1 MNDRYIPVRKFK
13 SLPWAITFSDL
24 CIVLLC
30 FFILIASTARTD
42 PRRYAEISESLQDHF
57 GHASALAPN
66 DPTNT
71 PAQTGQPAATAET
84 VSVLPAPTTG
94 LILKPGHEAPLSL
107 LHDVN
112 YVRGILKEA
121 RSRQVVEVSAFG
133 DRIKVQFATAPRGAD
148 ATRLGYFQDVM
159 ESLRVLDRSKDELS
173 HQLLIFGATD
183 ALLDTAEARAKS
195 NPRTNE
201 EANQIQLG
209 QLLRSVE
216 TNLKQERLSGIITV
230 EKLSHSV
237 RIRLGEAG
245 AFAPGD
251 AALTPL
257 ALRVIDRLADVARQ
271 SDARILIGGHTDT
284 VPIQT
289 AHYRDN
295 WELSAARAIS
305 VVRELVNQRD
315 IDPAR
320 IEAQGFGDTQPM
332 VPNDSAEHRAV
343 NRRIE
348 ITLELSTS

>member
-1 MNDRYIPVRKFK
+1 MNDPYTPLRKYK

-57 GHASALAPN
+57 GRASAVADRDPMNTQPQTAP
-66 DPTNT
+66 
-71 PAQTGQPAATAET
+71 PAAPAET

-94 LILKPGHEAPLSL
+94 LIIKPGHEDPLPL

-112 YVRGILKEA
+112 FVRRILTGA
-121 RSRQVVEVSAFG
+121 RARQVAEVSAFG
-133 DRIKVQFATAPRGAD
+133 DRVKVQFVTAPSGTD
-148 ATRLGYFQDVM
+148 ATRLSYFQDVM
-159 ESLRVLDRSKDELS
+159 ESVRLLDQSKDELS
-173 HQLLIFGATD
+173 HQILIFGATD
-183 ALLDTAEARAKS
+183 ALLDAAEARVKNS
-195 NPRTNE
+195 IRTRE
-201 EANQIQLG
+201 ESNQIQLG
-209 QLLRSVE
+209 ELMHSVE
-216 TNLKQERLSGIITV
+216 SNLKQERQSGMITV

-257 ALRVIDRLADVARQ
+257 ALRVVDRLAEVARK

-284 VPIQT
+284 VPIKT
-289 AHYRDN
+289 VHYRDN

-320 IEAQGFGDTQPM
+320 IEAQGFGDTQPI
-332 VPNDSAEHRAV
+332 VSNDSSEHRAI

-348 ITLELSTS
+348 ITLELTGS